1 MLLIPRVCGGTGHFA
16 HAGEEEVEEAED
28 VSLCFVFFL
37 IRNRQL
43 HSSRTSGHERE
54 LRLPNTLLIPTVYW
68 GTGHFVYAGE
78 EEVEEAEDVLLCF
91 SS

>member
-16 HAGEEEVEEAED
+16 YAGEEKIEEAED
-28 VSLCFVFFL
+28 VLHCFFL

-43 HSSRTSGHERE
+43 HSSRTSGHDRG
-54 LRLPNTLLIPTVYW
+54 LRLPNALLIPTVYW
-68 GTGHFVYAGE
+68 GTGHFAYAGE

-91 SS
+91 SG